1 MSHDQDN
8 QNSQDNQDDKG
19 SYYKDWSHS
28 ICRNYID
35 ERIITLDTTERYTLD
50 TTERYTRAQV
60 QLSVGH
66 SI

>member
-35 ERIITLDTTERYTLD
+35 ERIITLDTTERYT
-50 TTERYTRAQV
+50 RAQV

>member
-35 ERIITLDTTERYTLD
+35 ERIITLDTTEL
-50 TTERYTRAQV
+50 YTRAQV